1 MREYQKYPTGSF
13 PCPTCSACGR
23 RVYLS
28 TPPVSPWFLLAPA
41 AVCLLIVLS
50 ALTPWKWLMVPW
62 MFLIWPSCFLGSY
75 LRGKRRRFVRALED
89 LRELRW
95 HRVRLTAAQGMNLK
109 KRLLTNGCFHL
120 QADLPD
126 EARELAVLVEPSAAA
141 DGEVR
146 LAFLDPTK
154 GRDFSGVDFWL
165 KDGNE
170 RICIGCF
177 L

>member
-1 MREYQKYPTGSF
+1 MRRYACPYCGERSLREYQKYPTGSF

-50 ALTPWKWLMVPW
+50 ALTPWKWLMIPW

-75 LRGKRRRFVRALED
+75 LRAKRSRFVRSSRRSSGA
-89 LRELRW
+89 
-95 HRVRLTAAQGMNLK
+95 
-109 KRLLTNGCFHL
+109 
-120 QADLPD
+120 
-126 EARELAVLVEPSAAA
+126 
-141 DGEVR
+141 R

>member
-1 MREYQKYPTGSF
+1 MRRYACPYCGERSLREYQKYPTRSF

-28 TPPVSPWFLLAPA
+28 TPPVSLWFLLAPA

-50 ALTPWKWLMVPW
+50 ALTPWKWLMIPW
-62 MFLIWPSCFLGSY
+62 LFLIWPSCFLGSY
-75 LRGKRRRFVRALED
+75 LR
-89 LRELRW
+89 
-95 HRVRLTAAQGMNLK
+95 
-109 KRLLTNGCFHL
+109 
-120 QADLPD
+120 ADLPD
-126 EARELAVLVEPSAAA
+126 EAWELTVLVEPSAAE

-170 RICIGCF
+170 RICIGR
-177 L
+177 LL